1 MYIENFQAVGEWL
14 GERLSTTA
22 DDITRDEA
30 SKMKKDELVD
40 TVMDLQSQV
49 ASLKKELAD

>member
-14 GERLSTTA
+14 GERLSPTA

-40 TVMDLQSQV
+40 AVMELQSQV